1 MGRSLAIYGSVMV
14 DARPARRAVSFTRQL
29 SVVILRGA
37 KRVMLREV
45 AVRRIHKPHGC
56 CDYTQHDAAGM
67 FNAY

>member
-1 MGRSLAIYGSVMV
+1 
-14 DARPARRAVSFTRQL
+14 
-29 SVVILRGA
+29 
-37 KRVMLREV
+37 MLREV